1 MLSCELRLL
10 RADLTFLCFA
20 TAQGRP
26 VVCCVMHQVDTR
38 ATISDSSIADAAD
51 VSDMS
56 DVRILRLVQSMIYR

>member
-1 MLSCELRLL
+1 M
-10 RADLTFLCFA
+10 FLCFA

-26 VVCCVMHQVDTR
+26 AVCCVMHQVDTR

-56 DVRILRLVQSMIYR
+56 DVRILCLVQSMIYR